1 MEEINLI
8 VMIEVMPGKRN
19 VQINA
24 YKKLKPL
31 VEAEPGCLKYE
42 LFCDEVD
49 ENKFI
54 LIEKWASQ
62 TALDTHDLSE
72 HMVAADALNP
82 TFRAG
87 SAKVIKM
94 ASVKA

>member
-1 MEEINLI
+1 MEEVKLI
-8 VMIEVMPGKRN
+8 VMIEVMPGKRDT
-19 VQINA
+19 QLNA
-24 YKKLKPL
+24 YKRLKPL
-31 VEAEPGCLKYE
+31 VEAESGCLKYE
-42 LFCDEVD
+42 LFCDAAD

-54 LIEKWASQ
+54 LIEKWSSQ
-62 TALDTHDLSE
+62 AALDAHDLSE

-87 SAKVIKM
+87 PAKVIKM